1 MNLSCLVI
9 DDQSHVIELITLY
22 VERTEGLSL
31 IGAETD
37 PIVALRRL
45 QSAEIRP
52 DIVFLDIDM
61 PGLKGTTLAGM
72 IKDLTGII
80 FMTAHRQYG
89 PEAFE
94 VHAIDYL
101 LKPVSYPRFLESIDK
116 ARQVLSNH
124 PKTRADFPYFFAPE
138 SDRNLV
144 KIEKANVIYIE
155 GSRNYLWIHQTNQ
168 KQLSRAS
175 MQQMEA
181 HLSQPD
187 FFRIHRSYIINT
199 AQIREIGVDLVIMSN
214 GEHLP
219 IGTTY
224 RQAFQQWISQ
234 QRP

>member
-1 MNLSCLVI
+1 MNLSCLII
-9 DDQSHVIELITLY
+9 DDQSHVIELVSLY
-22 VERTEGLSL
+22 VERTDDLSL
-31 IGAETD
+31 VGAETD
-37 PIVALRRL
+37 PISALRLL
-45 QSAEIRP
+45 QSGELRP

-61 PGLKGTTLAGM
+61 PDLPGTILAGM
-72 IKDLTGII
+72 IKDITGII

-94 VHAIDYL
+94 VNAIDYL

-116 ARQVLSNH
+116 ARYVSNH
-124 PKTRADFPYFFAPE
+124 RKARLNSPFFFTPE

-144 KIEKANVIYIE
+144 KIEKANIIYIE
-155 GSRNYLWIHQTNQ
+155 GSRNYLWIHQINQ

-199 AQIREIGVDLVIMSN
+199 AQIKELGADLVTMSN
-214 GEHLP
+214 GEQLP
-219 IGTTY
+219 ISTTY
-224 RQAFQQWISQ
+224 RQAFQQWIAQ

>member
-1 MNLSCLVI
+1 MNLSCLII
-9 DDQSHVIELITLY
+9 DDQSHVIELVSLY
-22 VERTEGLSL
+22 VERTDDLSL
-31 IGAETD
+31 VGAETD
-37 PIVALRRL
+37 PISALRLL
-45 QSAEIRP
+45 QSGELRP

-61 PGLKGTTLAGM
+61 PDLPGTILAGM
-72 IKDLTGII
+72 IKDITGII

-94 VHAIDYL
+94 VNAIDYL

-116 ARQVLSNH
+116 ARYVLSNH
-124 PKTRADFPYFFAPE
+124 RKARLNSPFFFTPE

-144 KIEKANVIYIE
+144 KIEKANIIYIE
-155 GSRNYLWIHQTNQ
+155 GSRNYLWIHQINQ

-199 AQIREIGVDLVIMSN
+199 AQIKELGADLVTMSN
-214 GEHLP
+214 GEQLP
-219 IGTTY
+219 ISTTY
-224 RQAFQQWISQ
+224 RQAFQQWIAQ